1 MSRDG
6 DRAMADINS
15 RKGGQ
20 PLSKSRERL
29 LRWSAVLTKVNHY
42 ALYLAGFGLVLMTA
56 LVVYQVFSRFVL
68 NSSPSWTETSAIM
81 VMSWFIFLGSAIGVR
96 ENFHMGFDVL
106 LYILP
111 KGSKAA
117 LRTISDVIVLGFALG
132 MVWYGCKLVALTWN
146 STIPSL
152 GLPGGFDYL
161 PLVAGGLLIS
171 LFALERI
178 ILRFAGVSVDK
189 EINLEDVPDMPSVQ
203 EA

>member
-1 MSRDG
+1 
-6 DRAMADINS
+6 MASLDS
-15 RKGGQ
+15 KEGKQ
-20 PLSKSRERL
+20 PPSQSLQRL
-29 LRWSAVLTKVNHY
+29 LRWSGLLTKVNDC
-42 ALYLAGFGLVLMTA
+42 ALYLAAFGLVVMTA
-56 LVVYQVFSRFVL
+56 LVVYQVFSRFIL

-117 LRTISDVIVLGFALG
+117 LRTISDVIILAFALG

-161 PLVAGGLLIS
+161 PLVVGGVLIS
-171 LFALERI
+171 LFALERML
-178 ILRFAGVSVDK
+178 LRLAGVSVDK
-189 EINLEDVPDMPSVQ
+189 DINLEDVPDMPAVQ